1 MGTEEKTVAAGGG
14 GVPQRT
20 EDKLRYY
27 LKRVTADL
35 GETRRR
41 LEELE
46 AVAGEPIAVVGMA
59 CRFPGGVGSPEELWR
74 LVDEGRDAVE
84 PFPADRGWDLDALY
98 HPDPDHPGTC
108 YAREGG
114 FLRDADR
121 FDAGFFGIGP
131 REALAMDPQQRLLLE
146 TSWEALERAGID
158 PETLRGSRAGVFVGT
173 GHQEYGALLQRA
185 TENFEGYLLS
195 GSAAS
200 VLSGRLSYVLGLEGP
215 AVTVDTACSSSLV
228 TLHLACQSLR
238 RGESTVALAGGAAVM
253 ASPGMFVE
261 FSRQRGMAPDGRCK
275 AFAAGADGTGWGE
288 GVGMLVL
295 ERLSDARRNGHPV
308 LALVRGSAVNQ
319 DGASNGLTAPNGP
332 SQQRVIWQALADARL
347 SARDVDA
354 VEAHGTGTKL
364 GDPIEAQALLATY
377 GQDRPAEQPLLL
389 GSLKSNI
396 GHTQAAAGVAGVIK
410 TVLALR
416 HAVLPRTLHVDEP
429 TPHVDWSAGAVE
441 LLTERRE
448 WPDTG
453 RPRRAGVSSFGVSGT
468 NAHVILEQAPEEEP
482 AAPAGD
488 AEVLPWP
495 LSAKSAGAL
504 RAQAGRLAA
513 HLDARPDADPAAVG
527 WTLATGRTAFTHRA
541 VVIGG
546 PGELAAG
553 VRDLAAD
560 GVAPGLVTGE
570 AAATYDGAVFVFPG
584 QGSQWAGMAVG
595 LLDTSEVFRES
606 AEACERALAP
616 FVDWSLTDV
625 LRGAPGAPG
634 LERVDVVQPVLW
646 AVMVSLAALWRSMGV
661 EPAGVVGHSQGEI
674 AAACVAGGLSLE
686 DGARVAALRSRAIGE
701 ILSGTGGMVAVTL
714 GADAVA
720 ELLDGLGDRASV
732 AAVNGPLSTVVSGEP
747 AALDELLARCEAR
760 EIRARRVPV
769 DYASHSAQVE
779 RVRERVLADLAG
791 IRPRTGT
798 VPFHSTLTGEVVDT
812 AGLDADY
819 WYRNL
824 RETVRFEPVVRDLLA
839 QGQGAFVECSPHPV
853 LTVGIEEAAQDADV
867 PAVAVGSLRRDEGDW
882 RRFLTSLAEAHT
894 RGLAVDWTPAFPP
907 AARRLTEL
915 PTYAFQRRGYWVETR
930 PGDRDPLEERFWT
943 AVADEDHDGLA
954 ALLELADPDE
964 LARLDALLPTLSAWW
979 SQRGERAGGAR
990 DEPEE
995 EPDTAATAL
1004 RRRLEGLPEAE
1015 RVRVLVDLV
1024 AAHAVAV
1031 LGQDVRVEPGRPF
1044 NEIGFVSLTAVELRN
1059 RLRAATGLPLPA
1071 TVVFDHPTPE
1081 ALSRRIL
1088 AELLG
1093 EGAPDAPSA
1102 TATAADDDPIA
1113 VVGMACR
1120 FPGGV
1125 TGPDDLWRL
1134 VADGRDAITT
1144 FPGNRGWDLEALYHP
1159 DPAHPGTTYTR
1170 EGGFIEGA
1178 DRFDPALFGISPRE
1192 ALAMDPQQRLL
1203 LETAWEAFERAGI
1216 DPTSL
1221 RGSRTGVFAGSSG
1234 QDYTALAAGAA
1245 EGLEGYVLT
1254 GNAASVISG
1263 RLAYA
1268 FGLEGPAVT
1277 VDTACSSS
1285 LVALHLACQSLRS
1298 GESTLALAGGVTVLS
1313 TPQAFVGFSRQ
1324 RGLAPDGRCKAFSAA
1339 ADGTSWGEGAGL
1351 LLVERLSDARR
1362 NGHPVLAL
1370 VRGTATNQDG
1380 ASNGLAAPNGPSQ
1393 QRVITQAL
1401 ANAGLGPADVDAVD
1415 AHGTG
1420 TPLGDPIEA
1429 QALIA
1434 AYGKERPAG
1443 RPLWL
1448 GSVKSNIGHTA
1459 AAAGL
1464 AGIIKMIKAMEHG
1477 TLPRTLHAEEPT
1489 PHVDWSS
1496 GAVALL
1502 TEAREWPEPGRP
1514 RRAAVSSFGISGTN
1528 AHVILE
1534 QAPSVGEPERAEGA
1548 LAPGADVSVYAEGG
1562 SAPAEGVTAHAVGGS
1577 APGDGASAGAE
1588 GLSVSVGDALVLA
1601 QDESAPV
1608 RGGSAPADG
1617 ASARATDVSA
1627 PAEGPSAPGGGEAV
1641 LSDRVSAPAKD
1652 TAADRDARGNG
1663 PAPIPCVLSGRGE
1676 QALRAQAERLRAYV
1690 AERPG
1695 LTPLDVGYSLATTRG
1710 ALEHRAAVLAA
1721 DRDGLLA
1728 GLAALAAGTPAPHVV
1743 RDVAAGGRTAF
1754 LFPGQG
1760 SQRPGAGRAL
1770 YAAFPAYAEALDE
1783 VCGRLDAHLE
1793 RPLRDVLFAD
1803 EGAPAAALL
1812 DDTAYTQPA
1821 LFATGV
1827 ALARL
1832 LEGWGVVPDRLGGHS
1847 IGELTAAHVAGVLS
1861 LEDACALVAARGRLM
1876 AASSPDGIM
1885 VAVEAAEDEVAAA
1898 LAGDES
1904 VGIAAVNG
1912 PRATVI
1918 SGRREAVERVAD
1930 LLAAQGRRTKRL
1942 RVTRGFHSPLMDDV
1956 LDAFRSVAAE
1966 LDYRA
1971 PRVTLV
1977 SNVTGEILEPEEVCT
1992 PDYWVRH
1999 IRRPVRFHDGVRR
2012 LAADGV
2018 TTFLELGPGGVL
2030 SALVRD
2036 ALGDEGGDTAAVPL
2050 LRRGQDEETSLV
2062 TALARARTRG
2072 AAGPGWA
2079 RFHAARGAR
2088 RVELPTYAFQR
2099 QRYWPD
2105 VVAPAMPGTPV
2116 TGSRVPAAAEAVA
2129 GPAAEGPSLRDRL
2142 LALPGGERE
2151 RLVTELAA
2159 AHIAAV
2165 LGHPTTEAVEAS
2177 VGLPE
2182 LGFDSLAAAELRAAL
2197 QTATGLT
2204 LSTSLVFDH
2213 PTLKALAAHLL
2224 AALEDEPAATE
2235 QETGDGTLA
2244 ALALRAGELG
2254 EFAAFQELLR
2264 TASRYR
2270 PVFGAGERPAAS
2282 PEPVRLSRGPAGTR
2296 LLCFP
2301 SFAGRSGAHQ
2311 YARLAAAAHDTA
2323 ELWALPAPGFTPG
2336 EDLPDTLAA
2345 LAGHHAEDVRRRAPD
2360 GPFALL
2366 GHSAGGW
2373 IAHAVAARLEA
2384 LGTPAR
2390 AVVLLD
2396 SYLPGS
2402 PALSAIQEEIGRR
2415 LRDGGGSL
2423 GPGEDRWDDTCL
2435 TAMGGYDRLFTDWR
2449 PEPLATPV
2457 LHLRAAAPLAAFP
2470 EGRWQAAWPAADA
2483 TAEVPGDHFGLI
2495 GEHAAGTVR
2504 TVLDRLADADAVGSY
2519 TAGPTGIGPNAA
2531 GLAGAGPG
2539 AAGPSGTG
2547 PNATGPNAAEPPQRR

>member
-1 MGTEEKTVAAGGG
+1 MGTEEKTATGGG

-59 CRFPGGVGSPEELWR
+59 CRFPGGVDSPEELWR
-74 LVDEGRDAVE
+74 LVDEGRDAVG

-308 LALVRGSAVNQ
+308 LAVVRGSAVNQ

-354 VEAHGTGTKL
+354 VEAHGTGTRL

-389 GSLKSNI
+389 GSLKSNF

-416 HAVLPRTLHVDEP
+416 HGVLPRTLHVDEP

-453 RPRRAGVSSFGVSGT
+453 RARRAGVSSFGVSGT

-482 AAPAGD
+482 AAPAGV

-504 RAQAGRLAA
+504 RAQAERLAA
-513 HLDARPDADPAAVG
+513 HLHTRPDADPAAVG
-527 WTLATGRTAFTHRA
+527 WTLAAGRTAFTHRA
-541 VVIGG
+541 VVVGG
-546 PGELAAG
+546 PDELAAG
-553 VRDLAAD
+553 VRELASA
-560 GVAPGLVTGE
+560 GAAAGLVTGE
-570 AAATYDGAVFVFPG
+570 AAATHDGAVFVFPG

-595 LLDTSEVFRES
+595 LLDTSTVFRES
-606 AEACERALAP
+606 VEACERALEP

-625 LRGAPGAPG
+625 LREAPGAPG

-747 AALDELLARCEAR
+747 AALDELLERCEAR

-798 VPFHSTLTGEVVDT
+798 VPFHSTLTGETVDT

-853 LTVGIEEAAQDADV
+853 LTVGVEEAAQEAGV

-954 ALLELADPDE
+954 ALLELADADE
-964 LARLDALLPTLSAWW
+964 LSRLEALLPTLSAWW
-979 SQRGERAGGAR
+979 AKRAERTAVER

-995 EPDTAATAL
+995 EPDTAASALL
-1004 RRRLEGLPEAE
+1004 RRLAGLPEAE

-1093 EGAPDAPSA
+1093 EDAPEAPSA
-1102 TATAADDDPIA
+1102 ATTAADDDPIA

-1125 TGPDDLWRL
+1125 AGPEDLWRL
-1134 VADGRDAITT
+1134 VADGRDAITP
-1144 FPGNRGWDLEALYHP
+1144 FPEDRGWELDALYHP

-1178 DRFDPALFGISPRE
+1178 DRFDAALFGISPRE

-1324 RGLAPDGRCKAFSAA
+1324 RGLAADGRCKAFSAA
-1339 ADGTSWGEGAGL
+1339 ADGTAWGEGAGL

-1401 ANAGLGPADVDAVD
+1401 ANAGLTPADVDAVD

-1464 AGIIKMIKAMEHG
+1464 AGIIKMVKAMEHG
-1477 TLPRTLHAEEPT
+1477 VLPRTLHADEPS

-1502 TEAREWPEPGRP
+1502 TEEREWPEPGRP
-1514 RRAAVSSFGISGTN
+1514 RRAGVSSFGISGTN

-1534 QAPSVGEPERAEGA
+1534 QAPGEREMERAEDA
-1548 LAPGADVSVYAEGG
+1548 LAPGADVS
-1562 SAPAEGVTAHAVGGS
+1562 
-1577 APGDGASAGAE
+1577 
-1588 GLSVSVGDALVLA
+1588 
-1601 QDESAPV
+1601 
-1608 RGGSAPADG
+1608 
-1617 ASARATDVSA
+1617 
-1627 PAEGPSAPGGGEAV
+1627 
-1641 LSDRVSAPAKD
+1641 APAKGV
-1652 TAADRDARGNG
+1652 APDRDVRGNG
-1663 PAPIPCVLSGRGE
+1663 PTLVPCVLSGRGE

-1710 ALEHRAAVLAA
+1710 ALEHRAAVVAA

-1728 GLAALAAGTPAPHVV
+1728 GLAALAAGNPAPHVV

-1783 VCGRLDAHLE
+1783 VCGHLDAHLE
-1793 RPLRDVLFAD
+1793 RPLKNVLFAE
-1803 EGAPAAALL
+1803 EGTPGAALL

-1847 IGELTAAHVAGVLS
+1847 IGELTATHVAGVLS

-1898 LAGDES
+1898 LADDDR

-1912 PRATVI
+1912 SRATVI

-1956 LDAFRSVAAE
+1956 LDAFRSVAAG

-2036 ALGDEGGDTAAVPL
+2036 ALGGEDDGTAAIPL

-2062 TALARARTRG
+2062 TALARTRARG
-2072 AAGPGWA
+2072 AAGPGWE
-2079 RFHAARGAR
+2079 RFHTERGAR
-2088 RVELPTYAFQR
+2088 RVALPTYAFQR

-2116 TGSRVPAAAEAVA
+2116 TGGRVAAPAEPAV
-2129 GPAAEGPSLRDRL
+2129 EGTSLRDRL
-2142 LALPGGERE
+2142 LPLSGGERE
-2151 RLVTELAA
+2151 RVVTELAA

-2224 AALEDEPAATE
+2224 AALEEEPTGDEE
-2235 QETGDGTLA
+2235 GTGDGTLA

-2270 PVFGAGERPAAS
+2270 PVFGAGERPAAH

-2336 EDLPDTLAA
+2336 EDLPDTLEA
-2345 LAGHHAEDVRRRAPD
+2345 LARHHAEDVRRCAPD

-2384 LGTPAR
+2384 LGTPAH
-2390 AVVLLD
+2390 ALVLLD

-2423 GPGEDRWDDTCL
+2423 GPGDDRWDDTCL

-2449 PEPLATPV
+2449 PEPLTTPV
-2457 LHLRAAAPLAAFP
+2457 VHLRAAEPLAAFP
-2470 EGRWQAAWPAADA
+2470 DAGWQAAWPAADSA
-2483 TAEVPGDHFGLI
+2483 GEVPGDHFGLA
-2495 GEHAAGTVR
+2495 GEHAAGTLR
-2504 TVLDRLADADAVGSY
+2504 TVLKRLADPGGADPDG
-2519 TAGPTGIGPNAA
+2519 AA
-2531 GLAGAGPG
+2531 PGAAAPGAAAPGAAAPGDAAPG
-2539 AAGPSGTG
+2539 AAGPTAAGPTAAG
-2547 PNATGPNAAEPPQRR
+2547 PNAVEPPHRR